1 MHLLML
7 YSQFIPPLPSF
18 GNHKFIFYACESV
31 SVLGIKCPV
40 LKKNNGDVCNN
51 ILMFNLQIGFLHL
64 CAFLN
69 SQYINFTHKNMHF
82 YQVY

>member
-1 MHLLML
+1 
-7 YSQFIPPLPSF
+7 
-18 GNHKFIFYACESV
+18 
-31 SVLGIKCPV
+31 
-40 LKKNNGDVCNN
+40 
-51 ILMFNLQIGFLHL
+51 MFNLQIGFLHL